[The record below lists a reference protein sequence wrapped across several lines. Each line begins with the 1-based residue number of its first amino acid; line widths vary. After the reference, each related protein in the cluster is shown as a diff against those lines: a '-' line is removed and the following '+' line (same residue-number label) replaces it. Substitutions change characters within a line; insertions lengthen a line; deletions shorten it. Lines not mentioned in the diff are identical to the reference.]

1 MRPISPHDRFF
12 SSLNRVEKRLASEKE
27 PIFFATPPSPISFG
41 SPLYLSSPKPQPA
54 SFKPSALDESS
65 GPAPEFLSIPSP
77 MVYDPAPSLAAQK
90 DELKYEEEDDEID
103 RLISFLGLSADGEEG
118 GGGLGS
124 CHCSGGEFY
133 RRAVGVKGPICEKE
147 MGRLNG
153 WIEYYRRERREP
165 ARLAHLL
172 LAKAVSMEASRGS
185 DADDD
190 AFRAI
195 GFPPTVEEFLEHD
208 PPFQKGE

>member
-27 PIFFATPPSPISFG
+27 ATPPSPISFG

-54 SFKPSALDESS
+54 SLKPSAFDESS

-77 MVYDPAPSLAAQK
+77 TVYDLAPPLAAQK
-90 DELKYEEEDDEID
+90 DDFKYEEEDDEID
-103 RLISFLGLSADGEEG
+103 RLISLLGLSADGEEG

-133 RRAVGVKGPICEKE
+133 RRAVGVNGPICEKE
-147 MGRLNG
+147 MGRLDG
-153 WIEYYRRERREP
+153 WIEHYRRERREP

-172 LAKAVSMEASRGS
+172 LAKAVSMEASRGG
-185 DADDD
+185 DD
-190 AFRAI
+190 AFGAI
-195 GFPPTVEEFLEHD
+195 EFPPTVEAFLKHD